1 MNDSLEVSLIFVYLF
16 AAFLVVA
23 GIIRIL
29 LAHKIYE
36 SRRRSEDKW
45 LARTQRW
52 HPAYGAFYRWSF
64 SFRRSISPE
73 KHVFDIRF
81 GGAILILAGVLLA
94 FVISHRNSN

>member
-1 MNDSLEVSLIFVYLF
+1 MSNSDHIPLIYVYLF

-29 LAHKIYE
+29 LARRIYE

-45 LARTQRW
+45 LGRAERW
-52 HPAYGAFYRWSF
+52 HPAYGALYRWS
-64 SFRRSISPE
+64 SALRRSISPE
-73 KHVFDIRF
+73 KRLFDIRF

-94 FVISHRNSN
+94 LVISHRISN